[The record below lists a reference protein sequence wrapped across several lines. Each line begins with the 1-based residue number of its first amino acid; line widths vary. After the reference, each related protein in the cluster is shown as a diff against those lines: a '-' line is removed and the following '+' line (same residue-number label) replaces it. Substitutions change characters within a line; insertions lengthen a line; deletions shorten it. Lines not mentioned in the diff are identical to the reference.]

1 MEALQASSMLAGGNS
16 PWLESQYE
24 QYLADPNSVDEGWRT
39 WFQSLP
45 MVHENTREVPLSQV
59 REEFRP
65 AELFVTEFS
74 QVMSIHTGPGLVG
87 LAFYNE
93 L

>member
-1 MEALQASSMLAGGNS
+1 VARLLKLAGERLQMQ
-16 PWLESQYE
+16 PPLHVAVFHTRAAEE
-24 QYLADPNSVDEGWRT
+24 AAELADK
-39 WFQSLP
+39 
-45 MVHENTREVPLSQV
+45 V
-59 REEFRP
+59 REDFRP